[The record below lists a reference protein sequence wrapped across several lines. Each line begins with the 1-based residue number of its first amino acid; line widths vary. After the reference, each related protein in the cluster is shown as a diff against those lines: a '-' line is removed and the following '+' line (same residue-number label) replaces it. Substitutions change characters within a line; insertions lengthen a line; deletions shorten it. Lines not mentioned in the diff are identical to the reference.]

1 MNVGD
6 KITVRDDLVIGQ
18 PYGKCEFVVEMAEFL
33 GAEVHIADIRDAGF
47 ISKDI
52 RIAEDN
58 RTYTWDIKMFK

>member
-6 KITVRDDLVIGQ
+6 TKTIREDLVIGQ

-33 GAEVHIADIRDAGF
+33 GEKVTIVDIRDSGF

-58 RTYTWDIKMFK
+58 RTYTWSNKMFK